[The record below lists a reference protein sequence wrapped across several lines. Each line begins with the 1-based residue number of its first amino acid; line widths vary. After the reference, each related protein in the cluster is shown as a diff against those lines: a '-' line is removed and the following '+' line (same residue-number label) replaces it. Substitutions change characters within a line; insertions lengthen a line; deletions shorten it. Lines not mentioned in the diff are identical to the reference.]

1 MSSEE
6 DTSIGTARSSVS
18 TATGPTRTV
27 IPLDVR
33 RLPLIW
39 SSLTLELQKQL
50 LIDLPVARAVMSSLH
65 WMYHWTNTRDDQ
77 NPENPYRRFPRRDY
91 LWVLHK
97 AFLRERILFIEKSRS
112 MLTSWFAAAEALHF
126 VMTHQPS
133 KAILW
138 AQDER
143 RAVMLRDYVW
153 VLYEQQEP
161 ILKELYPVP
170 RPRLKQSY
178 DKLELSDGGL
188 LIALP
193 GKDPNVIRS
202 EHPTL

>member
-1 MSSEE
+1 
-6 DTSIGTARSSVS
+6 
-18 TATGPTRTV
+18 
-27 IPLDVR
+27 
-33 RLPLIW
+33 
-39 SSLTLELQKQL
+39 
-50 LIDLPVARAVMSSLH
+50 
-65 WMYHWTNTRDDQ
+65 MYHWTNTRDDQ
-77 NPENPYRRFPRRDY
+77 DPENPYKHFPRRDY

-97 AFLRERILFIEKSRS
+97 CFLREHILFIEKSRS
-112 MLTSWFAAAEALHF
+112 MLTSWWAAAEALHY

-153 VLYEQQEP
+153 VLYEQQNS

-202 EHPTL
+202 EHPTLLVVDEACFIENGGEAFDIALASRVPKVLLVSTAAPSWLRRLTKNASPVSLNS

>member
-1 MSSEE
+1 
-6 DTSIGTARSSVS
+6 
-18 TATGPTRTV
+18 
-27 IPLDVR
+27 
-33 RLPLIW
+33 
-39 SSLTLELQKQL
+39 
-50 LIDLPVARAVMSSLH
+50 
-65 WMYHWTNTRDDQ
+65 MYHWTNTRDDQ
-77 NPENPYRRFPRRDY
+77 DLQNPYKRFPRRDY
-91 LWVLHK
+91 FFAMHK
-97 AFLRERILFIEKSRS
+97 GFLRERILFIEKSRS
-112 MLTSWFAAAEALHF
+112 MLTSWWAAAEALHY

-153 VLYEQQEP
+153 VLYEQQGS

-202 EHPTL
+202 EHPTLLVVDEACFIDNGGEAFDIALASRVPKVLLVSTAAPSWLRRLTKNATPVPLNA